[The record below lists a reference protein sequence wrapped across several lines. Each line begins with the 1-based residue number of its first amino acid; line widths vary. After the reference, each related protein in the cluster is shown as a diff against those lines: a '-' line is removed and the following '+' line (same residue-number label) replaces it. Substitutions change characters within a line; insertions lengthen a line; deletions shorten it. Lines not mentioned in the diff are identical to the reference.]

1 MANTIKVKRSAV
13 AAKVPTTTDLELG
26 EIAVNTYDGK
36 MYIKK
41 DDGTESVVEIGGGG
55 AGSGDVVGP
64 GSATDNAI
72 TRFDG
77 TTGKLIQDSGITID
91 DNNNSSGTL
100 SQTFADGTAVTT
112 AAGKMWYN
120 DTTGSWNLGMGGG
133 NVTQQVGE
141 ELYRYGKASSA
152 ITESPLQLVYKTGV
166 VGASGEITF
175 APAVSGITDYDQ
187 IIGCA
192 TEDIALNSWG
202 RVTTY
207 GVVRNITTNG
217 TAYGE
222 TWADNDDIYYNPATG
237 GLTKTEPVAPN
248 IKLFVGTVI
257 NAAAGG
263 AGSFIVKLGVG
274 LNLSD
279 IGNVEVT
286 SPTGGQLLSY
296 NQTGG
301 YWSNINL
308 TDGTAISITETTGGA
323 ITIDNTGV
331 TSLTGTASEID
342 VSASTGAVTLSLPA
356 TINANTTGNAATATQ
371 WATGRTITLTGD
383 VTGTSGSF
391 DGSGN
396 LSFATTIAA
405 NSVALGTDT
414 TGNYVASITNG
425 SYLTGGNGGSE
436 GAALTLAVDAT
447 NANTASKV
455 VARDASGNF
464 SAGTI
469 TASLTGNAS
478 TATTLQTARTINSV
492 SFNGSANIVVEPYV
506 EDDEATAA
514 TRLLTFVDNSTA
526 GYKRLNED
534 SSLTYNPSTN
544 TLTAGTFS
552 GALTGNVTGN
562 VSGSSGSCTGN
573 AATATLAADSTLAGG
588 LAINTT
594 GTNNVANQIVRT
606 QANGY
611 ANFGWIN
618 TISGTASGAPVRIY
632 CSQDAYIRYYTP
644 AQLAPYLTAGDVS
657 AGVVAGKMIYDTFT
671 ATAAQTTF
679 TPSQTYNAN
688 KIEVYVNGV
697 KMRNGS
703 DVTVTSGTSVVFASG
718 LTVGDLVDLVYPL

>member
-41 DDGTESVVEIGGGG
+41 DDGTESVVQIGGGG

-100 SQTFADGTAVTT
+100 SQTFADGTAVTV

>member
-41 DDGTESVVEIGGGG
+41 DDGAESVVEIGGGG

-100 SQTFADGTAVTT
+100 SQTFADGTAVTV

-152 ITESPLQLVYKTGV
+152 ITDSPLQLVYKTGV

-356 TINANTTGNAATATQ
+356 TINADTTGNAATVTTNAN
-371 WATGRTITLTGD
+371 LTGD
-383 VTGTSGSF
+383 VTSV
-391 DGSGN
+391 GN
-396 LSFATTIAA
+396 
-405 NSVALGTDT
+405 
-414 TGNYVASITNG
+414 
-425 SYLTGGNGGSE
+425 
-436 GAALTLAVDAT
+436 
-447 NANTASKV
+447 
-455 VARDASGNF
+455 
-464 SAGTI
+464 
-469 TASLTGNAS
+469 
-478 TATTLQTARTINSV
+478 ATTLSDTAVTPGSYT
-492 SFNGSANIVVEPYV
+492 SANITV
-506 EDDEATAA
+506 DSKGRITAA
-514 TRLLTFVDNSTA
+514 AN
-526 GYKRLNED
+526 
-534 SSLTYNPSTN
+534 
-544 TLTAGTFS
+544 
-552 GALTGNVTGN
+552 
-562 VSGSSGSCTGN
+562 GSSGGIQN
-573 AATATLAADSTLAGG
+573 
-588 LAINTT
+588 I
-594 GTNNVANQIVRT
+594 
-606 QANGY
+606 
-611 ANFGWIN
+611 
-618 TISGTASGAPVRIY
+618 
-632 CSQDAYIRYYTP
+632 
-644 AQLAPYLTAGDVS
+644 
-657 AGVVAGKMIYDTFT
+657 IYDTFT
-671 ATAAQTTF
+671 ATASQTTF
-679 TPSQTYNAN
+679 TPSQTYTAN
-688 KIEVYVNGV
+688 KIEVYANGV

-703 DVTVTSGTSVVFASG
+703 DVTVTSGTSVIFASG
-718 LTVGDLVDLVYPL
+718 LTVGDEVDLVYPL